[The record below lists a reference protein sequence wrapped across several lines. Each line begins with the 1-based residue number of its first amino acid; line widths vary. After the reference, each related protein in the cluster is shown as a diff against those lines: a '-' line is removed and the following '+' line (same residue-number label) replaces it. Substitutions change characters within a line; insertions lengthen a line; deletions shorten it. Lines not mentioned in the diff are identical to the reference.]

1 MELQGYIDEIRALG
15 AELWALSP
23 DDTERLSDFV
33 RDEGL
38 TFPVLIDS
46 YDEVMSSYGLVNP
59 AKPEV
64 PHPTALIID
73 KAGVIRYMRVD
84 EDYKVRPRPEDLI
97 DALEEVIDD

>member
-1 MELQGYIDEIRALG
+1 MELQDYLDEFRARG
-15 AELWALSP
+15 AEVWALSP
-23 DDTERLSDFV
+23 DDTERVSDFV
-33 RDEGL
+33 RDEEL

-84 EDYKVRPRPEDLI
+84 EDYKVRPRPEDLV
-97 DALEEVIDD
+97 AVLEEVIND